1 MERAVVIGI
10 GMGDAQELLEIAKI
24 AQEHINRRQ
33 EIVMIAGRGSKTLT
47 ARAIMEYYLV
57 HGDIHFPG
65 YPKGS
70 PFAEHR
76 PPELVLDFHINEPMG
91 DFFIPEIPKQNF
103 NKFGKPKHQSGSTFH
118 R

>member
-1 MERAVVIGI
+1 MERAVVIDTGI
-10 GMGDAQELLEIAKI
+10 GEAQEALEIAKI
-24 AQEHINRRQ
+24 ASEYVNKKRQ
-33 EIVMIAGRGSKTLT
+33 FVIIAGRGSKSL
-47 ARAIMEYYLV
+47 AAKVILENYLIN
-57 HGDIHFPG
+57 GDIHFPG

-76 PPELVLDFHINEPMG
+76 PPELVLDFRINEPT
-91 DFFIPEIPKQNF
+91 DELFIPEIPKQNF

>member
-1 MERAVVIGI
+1 MERVVVIGI
-10 GMGDAQELLEIAKI
+10 GMGYAQELLEITKI
-24 AQEHINRRQ
+24 AAEHASRKQ
-33 EIVMIAGRGSKTLT
+33 QLVIVAGRGSKSL
-47 ARAIMEYYLV
+47 AAKVILEHYLI
-57 HGDIHFPG
+57 HGDIHFPD

-76 PPELVLDFHINEPMG
+76 PPELVLDFRINEPA
-91 DFFIPEIPKQNF
+91 DEFFIPEIPKQNF

>member
-1 MERAVVIGI
+1 MKRAVVIGI
-10 GMGDAQELLEIAKI
+10 GMGDVQELLEIAKI
-24 AQEHINRRQ
+24 ASEHANRKQ
-33 EIVMIAGRGSKTLT
+33 EIVVVAGRGSKAIT
-47 ARAIMEYYLV
+47 AKAIMEYYLV

-76 PPELVLDFHINEPMG
+76 LPELVLDFRINEST
-91 DFFIPEIPKQNF
+91 DKLFIPEIPKQNF